1 MALTGHSPTTLDI
14 TSSNTNGTISGKS
27 VSEILEDAK
36 KRLREFVIYVDDADD
51 EDDDDEQNKQN

>member
-14 TSSNTNGTISGKS
+14 TSSNINGTISGKS

-51 EDDDDEQNKQN
+51 EDDDDE

>member
-51 EDDDDEQNKQN
+51 EDDDDE